1 MTRIHRI
8 FTEQD
13 LSPGQTVILPDE
25 LTHYL
30 SRVLRV
36 TEGQTVV
43 AFNGDGADYAADVCR
58 LDRGL
63 LGLRLNSR
71 LPARAESPLRITLV
85 QGVSRG
91 ERMDLS
97 LQKATELGVFAVRP
111 IFSTRTEVRLDPD
124 KLQRR
129 MGHWRKVLISSC
141 EQSGRARLPELLPAL
156 SLTEWAQQATPQ
168 TTLARRIVLAP
179 DARQSLAGI
188 ETTDA
193 VELAVGPEGGFD
205 EREMEFLG
213 RQGVV
218 SVHLGPRILRTET
231 AGPAAIAIL
240 QAIGGDLR

>member
-13 LSPGQTVILPDE
+13 LSPGRIITLPDE

-30 SRVLRV
+30 FRVLRV
-36 TEGQTVV
+36 TEGQPVV

-58 LDRGL
+58 MDRGL

-85 QGVSRG
+85 QAVSRG

-129 MGHWRKVLISSC
+129 MEHWRKVLISSC

-156 SLTEWAQQATPQ
+156 SLTEWGQLP
-168 TTLARRIVLAP
+168 TLARRIVLAP
-179 DARQSLAGI
+179 DAGQALAGI
-188 ETTDA
+188 DTNDA

-205 EREMEFLG
+205 DREMEFLG